1 MQLFHDRQNAAAR
14 ARINQ
19 QPAGETI
26 RFDQLHAIRTD
37 LPDRCWMAK
46 RHIRLRCN
54 FQRRDTEI
62 ILATSKTT
70 GIKPSEVKCMRAK
83 ASSVFLL
90 KSVPGKMVKRPRF
103 RTDQVV
109 AQSGIYR
116 VRHRKHRL
124 PHEVTLLKDE
134 QFPRCSKCRNAVV
147 FELVRDVTFTDESR
161 GRNSRIRL
169 YELPVLEDGK
179 QSAA

>member
-1 MQLFHDRQNAAAR
+1 MIARTRRRGLAAISSPQTGEYDSISFTQYGLAFR
-14 ARINQ
+14 TDVGWLNDIFGFDAIFR
-19 QPAGETI
+19 GET
-26 RFDQLHAIRTD
+26 LKLY
-37 LPDRCWMAK
+37 LPRQK
-46 RHIRLRCN
+46 P
-54 FQRRDTEI
+54 
-62 ILATSKTT
+62 LASKLA
-70 GIKPSEVKCMRAK
+70 GAKCMRAK

-90 KSVPGKMVKRPRF
+90 KSVPEKMVKRPRF
-103 RTDQVV
+103 RTDEVV

-147 FELVRDVTFTDESR
+147 FELVRDVTFTDQSR
-161 GRNSRIRL
+161 ERDSRIRL